1 MGLFSFFNNKNKLQ
15 DFLDRDAI
23 LLDVRTH
30 QEYSLGSIKNA
41 LHIPLKEI
49 PSNIET
55 LKKKNAPIIAFC
67 KSGGRSAIATGILKK
82 NGIEALN
89 GGGKNSLQKKL

>member
-41 LHIPLKEI
+41 LHIPLKAI
-49 PSNIET
+49 PYNIEST
-55 LKKKNAPIIAFC
+55 EVRR
-67 KSGGRSAIATGILKK
+67 GGDKWCGTV
-82 NGIEALN
+82 
-89 GGGKNSLQKKL
+89 